1 MKQAFYFLFI
11 LFIAFS
17 GQSVFAQSDEYDDY
31 NDDDGQATAAF
42 GQWDLGLNF
51 GMYWPAKYHA
61 GFYDGSSK
69 NVNNIDYVL
78 NNQYWHDEIKAALNV
93 ADDFYLRDLPTNMRY
108 SAAFQIGMYFRKTF
122 DNYTGFSLQ
131 FDYSKLTASDFFTL
145 EIDPQPN
152 IGKEPDIRLYPIWG
166 IEDRI
171 NIDILFSKYF
181 KTNSRTVVPF
191 FEGGININSAYVRE
205 HKIQIENLTYSLVDV
220 YLNGGYVPGMPQNV
234 YNVQQGG
241 IGWGVSA
248 AAGLKL
254 IFNESVSID
263 PGFRFYYQ
271 KVKLERYEQFKPSFA
286 LFVRLSLSGF
296 FAGGDEEY

>member
-1 MKQAFYFLFI
+1 MKHYFYPFLLI
-11 LFIAFS
+11 TMLSSWQIA
-17 GQSVFAQSDEYDDY
+17 FAQSDEYDDY
-31 NDDDGQATAAF
+31 NDEPTQPF

-51 GMYWPAKYHA
+51 GMHWAAKYHA
-61 GFYDGSSK
+61 GFYDGNSE
-69 NVNNIDYVL
+69 NVNNINYVL
-78 NNQYWHDEIKAALNV
+78 NNQYWHDEIKNALNV
-93 ADDFYLRDLPTNMRY
+93 ANDFYLAELPTNMKY
-108 SAAFQIGMYFRKTF
+108 TSAFQVGMYFRKTF

-145 EIDPQPN
+145 EIDPQPS
-152 IGKEPDIRLYPIWG
+152 IGKEPDIRIYPIWG

-171 NIDILFSKYF
+171 NIDILYSKYF
-181 KTNSRTVVPF
+181 KTSSKMLVPF
-191 FEGGININSAYVRE
+191 FEGGININSSFARE

-220 YLNGGYVPGMPQNV
+220 YLNGGYVPGQAQNA
-234 YNVQQGG
+234 YHVQQGG

-248 AAGLKL
+248 AVGLKL

-263 PGFRFYYQ
+263 PGFRVYYQ
-271 KVKLERYEQFKPSFA
+271 KVKLERYEEFKPAFS